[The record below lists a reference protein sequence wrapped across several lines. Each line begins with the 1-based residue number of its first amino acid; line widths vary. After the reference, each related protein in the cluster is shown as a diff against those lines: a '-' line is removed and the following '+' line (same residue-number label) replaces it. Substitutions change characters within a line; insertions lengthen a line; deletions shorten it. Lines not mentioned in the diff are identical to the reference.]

1 MSKSRLLTPVLLA
14 SITVVSA
21 LLPVSS
27 AFAACNDCGWLFIRC
42 MSRADT
48 PEKEQECE
56 DARVLCEET
65 FCTNP
70 LAARWEL
77 PQPAAA
83 NPLPAPTDEA
93 ATRNPREKS
102 SAQ

>member
-1 MSKSRLLTPVLLA
+1 MSKSALLTPVLLA

-21 LLPVSS
+21 LAPVSS
-27 AFAACNDCGWLFIRC
+27 AVAGCSDCGWLFVRC
-42 MSRADT
+42 MSHADT

-56 DARVLCEET
+56 DARALCEET

-70 LAARWEL
+70 SAARLALL
-77 PQPAAA
+77 PPRAET
-83 NPLPAPTDEA
+83 PLPAPDRDDANRA
-93 ATRNPREKS
+93 AKTRQ